1 MDAVKLERRALE
13 AIFAHARVTHP
24 EECCGAIISRRGWDQ
39 VRRFTNIQNRLHT
52 ENPAENPRDGTT
64 AYAPDSREVYAAV
77 RAASEPDAHL
87 SAFYHSHTVAG
98 SYFSAEDRMRA
109 MFGDDPAFPDVAYL
123 VVSDVRVVG
132 EARAFRWDESVHD
145 FGEVPLVVRAGAV
158 KKRKKGPGKRGGK
171 MAGARPTR
179 GTTRRSGVDPRPRTT
194 RRRRRIR
201 QKIPLNSICRTPFVW
216 LPCAAICIPLSLR
229 A

>member
-1 MDAVKLERRALE
+1 MDAVKLDRRALE
-13 AIFAHARVTHP
+13 AIFAHTRVTHP

-39 VRRFTNIQNRLHT
+39 VRRFTNIQNRLHA

-145 FGEVPLVVRAGAV
+145 FGEVPLAVRVAAV
-158 KKRKKGPGKRGGK
+158 RKRKKGPGRRGGET
-171 MAGARPTR
+171 AEVRSAR
-179 GTTRRSGVDPRPRTT
+179 GTKRRSGAGPPARTT
-194 RRRRRIR
+194 RRRGRG
-201 QKIPLNSICRTPFVW
+201 KP
-216 LPCAAICIPLSLR
+216 
-229 A
+229 